1 MLVQDIISL
10 AMRTSGVLGV
20 GQTPLAQ
27 DLTDCQNLLTL
38 IMQQWRQK
46 RWLVFRLDNVTF
58 PITLWQPSYSV
69 GPSNAT
75 TPPDVVVTGNYRPAN
90 IQSCYLRQLVG
101 SGPNSF
107 PVDFPMRILRSR
119 QEFDAIRLKSL
130 GSWPSLV
137 YYDPTIPAGQLYIWP
152 IPIQQIFELYIGFQQ
167 AIDMAAEGTQT
178 VELTTL
184 LPAET
189 QLALMYQLALQVC
202 IAWKLPPDQ
211 ELAAA
216 ARASVNTLRMTN
228 FALQPLAMPTALRW
242 RGARIRNPAAGF
254 YYETSVGIPTT
265 VLS

>member
-1 MLVQDIISL
+1 
-10 AMRTSGVLGV
+10 MRTSGVLGV

-27 DLTDCQNLLTL
+27 DLTDAQNLLTL
-38 IMQQWRQK
+38 LMQQWRQK

-69 GPSNAT
+69 GPAVT
-75 TPPDVVVTGNYRPAN
+75 TGTAPDVVVTGNYRPAN
-90 IQSCYLRQLVG
+90 VQSCYLRQLVG

-130 GSWPSLV
+130 GSWPSLI
-137 YYDPTIPAGQLYIWP
+137 YYDPVIPNGQLYIWP

-167 AIDMAAEGTQT
+167 AIDMAAEGAQV

-189 QLALMYQLALQVC
+189 QLALMYQLALMICVG
-202 IAWKLPPDQ
+202 WKLPPDQ
-211 ELAAA
+211 ELQAA
-216 ARASVNTLRMTN
+216 ARATMNTLRMTN
-228 FALQPLAMPTALRW
+228 YALQPLAMPTALRW
-242 RGARIRNPAAGF
+242 RGARIRNPMAGF
-254 YYETSVGIPTT
+254 YYETATGIPTT